1 MIGQFF
7 SKSFHNSIRL
17 MHTCCIIHIILGAFV
32 YRVDYYDFP
41 GANLPN
47 SNVYNLHVNLIQ

>member
-1 MIGQFF
+1 MLMTGQFF
-7 SKSFHNSIRL
+7 SKSFLNSIRL

-32 YRVDYYDFP
+32 DRVDYYDFP

-47 SNVYNLHVNLIQ
+47 SNVYM